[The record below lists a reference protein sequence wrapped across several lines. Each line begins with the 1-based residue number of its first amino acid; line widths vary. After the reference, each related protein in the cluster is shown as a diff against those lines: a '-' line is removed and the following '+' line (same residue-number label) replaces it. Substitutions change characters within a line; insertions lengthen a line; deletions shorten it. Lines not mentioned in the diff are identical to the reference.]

1 MIPGCPSMDTWYRG
15 VPRSTRIPTVI
26 GFAVL
31 FLWFAGFGAWAA
43 IAPLASAVVTS
54 GYFVAIGQNKQIQH
68 LEGGIIRELLV
79 KEGEVVEANQALVRL
94 DDTAAKSKLRRLV
107 LRKYRLIATSARL
120 NAELASPS
128 AQIALPKELTG
139 QINDPAVRAIV
150 EAQTLELKARRAS
163 LEGQEEVLRKEIA
176 GLQESIRGYEA
187 QVAANESRLALF
199 RDELEA
205 KNTLVEKQLIKRSEV
220 LALMRSEAGLLGDRG
235 ELVGRIGDAKEKIAR
250 AEQQIVQLR
259 AVAAQKAIE
268 ELHTTTAELDDVQ
281 EQILAAHD
289 VVERT
294 DVRAPVRG
302 IVVKLHHHT
311 AGGVVAAG
319 GILLEL
325 LPLNDELLIQARI
338 KPTDVVHVREGQHA
352 LVRLSAL
359 NQRLTPMI
367 EGTVSYL
374 SADAV
379 PEQVVGR
386 PQEQEAAKGVSFV
399 VRVRLDQKD
408 LAAKVEG
415 FQPTPGMPADLFIE
429 TGERTFFDYL
439 MRPLVDS
446 FLRAFREQ

>member
-1 MIPGCPSMDTWYRG
+1 MTPGCPSMDTWYRG

-26 GFAVL
+26 GFSVL
-31 FLWFAGFGAWAA
+31 FLWLAGFGAWAA

-79 KEGEVVEANQALVRL
+79 KEGEIVEPDQNLVRL
-94 DDTAAKSKLRRLV
+94 DDTSAKSKLRRLV
-107 LRKYRLIATSARL
+107 LRQYRLVATSARL
-120 NAELASPS
+120 NAELASA
-128 AQIALPKELTG
+128 AQIALPPELKA
-139 QINDPAVRAIV
+139 QLADPAVRAIV
-150 EAQTLELKARRAS
+150 EAQALELKARRSS

-176 GLQESIRGYEA
+176 GLQESIRGYQA
-187 QVAANESRLALF
+187 QVTANESRTALF
-199 RDELEA
+199 REELEA
-205 KNTLVEKQLIKRSEV
+205 KNTLMEKQLVKRSEI
-220 LALMRSEAGLLGDRG
+220 LALMRSEAGLAG
-235 ELVGRIGDAKEKIAR
+235 ELGELLGRIGDAKEKIAR

-259 AVAAQKAIE
+259 TAATQKAIE
-268 ELHTTTAELDDVQ
+268 ELHTATAELDDVQ

-319 GILLEL
+319 GILMEL
-325 LPLNDELLIQARI
+325 LPINDELMIQARV
-338 KPTDVVHVREGQHA
+338 KPTDVAHVREGQHA

-367 EGTVSYL
+367 EGSVTYL
-374 SADAV
+374 SADTVAD
-379 PEQVVGR
+379 QVVGR
-386 PQEQEAAKGVSFV
+386 PQDQEAARGASFV

-439 MRPLVDS
+439 MRPLLDS
-446 FLRAFREQ
+446 FLRAFREH

>member
-1 MIPGCPSMDTWYRG
+1 MTPGCPSMDTWYRG

-26 GFAVL
+26 GFSVL
-31 FLWFAGFGAWAA
+31 FLWLAGFGAWAA

-79 KEGEVVEANQALVRL
+79 KEGEIVEPDQNLVRL
-94 DDTAAKSKLRRLV
+94 DDTSAKSKLRRLV
-107 LRKYRLIATSARL
+107 LRKYRLIATSGRL
-120 NAELASPS
+120 NAELASA
-128 AQIALPKELTG
+128 AQIALPPELKAHLA
-139 QINDPAVRAIV
+139 DPAVRAIV
-150 EAQTLELKARRAS
+150 EAQALELKARRSS

-176 GLQESIRGYEA
+176 GLQESIRGYQA
-187 QVAANESRLALF
+187 QVTANESRTALF
-199 RDELEA
+199 REELEA
-205 KNTLVEKQLIKRSEV
+205 KNTLMEKQLVKRSEI
-220 LALMRSEAGLLGDRG
+220 LALMRSEAGLAG
-235 ELVGRIGDAKEKIAR
+235 ELGELLGRIGDAKEKIAR

-259 AVAAQKAIE
+259 TAATQKAIE
-268 ELHTTTAELDDVQ
+268 ELHTATAELDDVQ

-289 VVERT
+289 VVERA

-319 GILLEL
+319 GILMEL
-325 LPLNDELLIQARI
+325 LPINDELMIQARI
-338 KPTDVVHVREGQHA
+338 KPTDVAHVREGQHA

-359 NQRLTPMI
+359 NQRLTPMV
-367 EGTVSYL
+367 EGSVTYL

-379 PEQVVGR
+379 ADQVVGR
-386 PQEQEAAKGVSFV
+386 PQDQEAAKGVSFV

-439 MRPLVDS
+439 MRPLLDS
-446 FLRAFREQ
+446 FLRAFREH

>member
-1 MIPGCPSMDTWYRG
+1 MIPGCPSMDTWYRD
-15 VPRSTRIPTVI
+15 VPRSTRFPTVI

-31 FLWFAGFGAWAA
+31 FLWLAGFGAWAA

-79 KEGEVVEANQALVRL
+79 KEGEIVDANQSLVRL
-94 DDTAAKSKLRRLV
+94 DDTSAKSKARRLV

-120 NAELASPS
+120 DAELASA
-128 AQIALPKELTG
+128 AQITLPAELKEQLA
-139 QINDPAVRAIV
+139 DPAVRTIV
-150 EAQTLELKARRAS
+150 DAQAKELKARRDS

-176 GLQESIRGYEA
+176 GLQESVRGYQA
-187 QVAANESRLALF
+187 QVAANESRAALF
-199 RDELEA
+199 REELEA
-205 KNTLVEKQLIKRSEV
+205 KNTLMEKQLVKRSEI
-220 LALMRSEAGLLGDRG
+220 LALMRSEAGLSGEHG
-235 ELVGRIGDAKEKIAR
+235 ELLGRIGDAREKIAR

-259 AVAAQKAIE
+259 AAAAQKAIE
-268 ELHTTTAELDDVQ
+268 ELHSAAAELDDVL
-281 EQILAAHD
+281 EQILAARD

-294 DVRAPVRG
+294 EVRAPVRG

-325 LPLNDELLIQARI
+325 LPINDELMIQARVR
-338 KPTDVVHVREGQHA
+338 PADVAHVREGQHA
-352 LVRLSAL
+352 LVRLTAL

-367 EGTVSYL
+367 EGRVTYL

-379 PEQVVGR
+379 SDQAAAR
-386 PQEQEAAKGVSFV
+386 PQDQEAAKGVSFV

-446 FLRAFREQ
+446 FLRAFREH

>member
-1 MIPGCPSMDTWYRG
+1 MIPGCPSMDTWYRD
-15 VPRSTRIPTVI
+15 VPRSTRLPTII
-26 GFAVL
+26 GFTVL
-31 FLWFAGFGAWAA
+31 FLWVAGFGAWAA

-54 GYFVAIGQNKQIQH
+54 GYFVAIGQNKQVQH

-79 KEGEVVEANQALVRL
+79 KEGEIVDANQNLVRL

-107 LRKYRLIATSARL
+107 LRKYRLIASSARL
-120 NAELASPS
+120 NAELASA
-128 AQIALPKELTG
+128 AQIELAPELKEQL
-139 QINDPAVRAIV
+139 NDPAVRAIV
-150 EAQTLELKARRAS
+150 DAQVLELKARRAS

-176 GLQESIRGYEA
+176 GLLESIRGYEA

-199 RDELEA
+199 REELEA
-205 KNTLVEKQLIKRSEV
+205 KNTLMEKQLIKRSEI
-220 LALMRSEAGLLGDRG
+220 LALMRSEAGLSGDRG

-259 AVAAQKAIE
+259 AAAAQKAIE
-268 ELHTTTAELDDVQ
+268 ELHTATAELDDIQ

-289 VVERT
+289 VLDRA
-294 DVRAPVRG
+294 DVRSPVRG

-319 GILLEL
+319 GLLMEL
-325 LPLNDELLIQARI
+325 LPINDELLIQARI
-338 KPTDVVHVREGQHA
+338 RPTDVAHVRAGQHA

-367 EGTVSYL
+367 EGTVTYL

-386 PQEQEAAKGVSFV
+386 VQDQETAKGSSFV

-408 LAAKVEG
+408 LAAKVER
-415 FQPTPGMPADLFIE
+415 FHPTPGMPADLFIE

-446 FLRAFREQ
+446 FLRAFREH

>member
-15 VPRSTRIPTVI
+15 VPRNTRLPTVI
-26 GFAVL
+26 GFAIL
-31 FLWFAGFGAWAA
+31 FLWLAGFGAWAA

-68 LEGGIIRELLV
+68 LEGGIIRALLV
-79 KEGEVVEANQALVRL
+79 KEGEVVDGGQTLFRL

-120 NAELASPS
+120 NAELASPT
-128 AQIALPKELTG
+128 AQVELPKELTEQMG
-139 QINDPAVRAIV
+139 DPAVRAIV

-176 GLQESIRGYEA
+176 GLHESIRGYEA
-187 QVAANESRLALF
+187 QVSANESRLALF
-199 RDELEA
+199 REELEA
-205 KNTLVEKQLIKRSEV
+205 KNILLEKNLIKRSEI
-220 LALMRSEAGLLGDRG
+220 LALMRSEAGLSGDRG
-235 ELVGRIGDAKEKIAR
+235 ELGDAKEKIAR
-250 AEQQIVQLR
+250 AEQQIVQQR

-268 ELHTTTAELDDVQ
+268 ELHTATAELDDIH

-319 GILLEL
+319 GLLLEL
-325 LPLNDELLIQARI
+325 LPINDELMIQARVR
-338 KPTDVVHVREGQHA
+338 PADVAYVREGQHA

-367 EGTVSYL
+367 EGTVTYL

-386 PQEQEAAKGVSFV
+386 PQEPEAAKGVSFV

-408 LAAKVEG
+408 LAAKVEK
-415 FQPTPGMPADLFIE
+415 FQPTPGMPADVFIE

-439 MRPLVDS
+439 MRPLMDS
-446 FLRAFREQ
+446 FLRSFREH

>member
-1 MIPGCPSMDTWYRG
+1 MTPGCPSMDTWYRG

-26 GFAVL
+26 GFSVL
-31 FLWFAGFGAWAA
+31 FLWLAGFGAWAA

-79 KEGEVVEANQALVRL
+79 KEGEIVEPDQNLVRL
-94 DDTAAKSKLRRLV
+94 DDTSAKSKLRRLV
-107 LRKYRLIATSARL
+107 LRKYRLIATSGRL
-120 NAELASPS
+120 NAELASA
-128 AQIALPKELTG
+128 AQIALPPELKA
-139 QINDPAVRAIV
+139 QLADPAVRAIV
-150 EAQTLELKARRAS
+150 EAQALELKARRSS

-176 GLQESIRGYEA
+176 GLQESIRGYQA
-187 QVAANESRLALF
+187 QVTANESRTALF
-199 RDELEA
+199 REELEA
-205 KNTLVEKQLIKRSEV
+205 KNTLMEKQLVKRSEI
-220 LALMRSEAGLLGDRG
+220 LALMRSEAGLAG
-235 ELVGRIGDAKEKIAR
+235 ELGELLGRIGDAKEKIAR

-259 AVAAQKAIE
+259 TAATQKAIE
-268 ELHTTTAELDDVQ
+268 ELHTATAELDDVQ

-289 VVERT
+289 VVERA

-319 GILLEL
+319 GILMEL
-325 LPLNDELLIQARI
+325 LPINDELMIQARI
-338 KPTDVVHVREGQHA
+338 KPTDVAHVREGQHA

-359 NQRLTPMI
+359 NQRLTPMV
-367 EGTVSYL
+367 EGSVTYL

-379 PEQVVGR
+379 ADQVVGR
-386 PQEQEAAKGVSFV
+386 PQDQEAAKGVSFV

-439 MRPLVDS
+439 MRPLLDS
-446 FLRAFREQ
+446 FLRAFREH

>member
-1 MIPGCPSMDTWYRG
+1 MIPGCPSMDSWYRG
-15 VPRSTRIPTVI
+15 VPRSTRMPMAI

-31 FLWFAGFGAWAA
+31 FFWLFGFGAWAA

-54 GYFVAIGQNKQIQH
+54 GYFVALGQNKQVQH
-68 LEGGIIRELLV
+68 LEGGIIRELMV
-79 KEGEVVEANQALVRL
+79 KEGEVVDANETVVRL

-107 LRKYRLIATSARL
+107 LRKYRLVATSARL
-120 NAELASPS
+120 NAELASGE
-128 AQIALPKELTG
+128 IDLPRELKEQTS
-139 QINDPAVRAIV
+139 DPAVRAIV
-150 EAQTLELKARRAS
+150 DAQALELKARREN
-163 LEGQEEVLRKEIA
+163 LEGQEDVLRKEIA
-176 GLQESIRGYEA
+176 ALQEGIRGYQA
-187 QVAANESRLALF
+187 QVTATEARLALF
-199 RDELEA
+199 REELEA
-205 KNTLVEKQLIKRSEV
+205 KNSLVEKQLVKRSEV
-220 LALMRSEAGLLGDRG
+220 LALMRSEAGSSGELGD
-235 ELVGRIGDAKEKIAR
+235 LLGRIGDAKEKIAR

-259 AVAAQKAIE
+259 TVAAQKAIE

-294 DVRAPVRG
+294 EVRAPVRG

-319 GILLEL
+319 GLLLEL
-325 LPLNDELLIQARI
+325 LPINDELLIQARI
-338 KPTDVVHVREGQHA
+338 KPADVAYVREGQHA

-359 NQRLTPMI
+359 NQRITPMI
-367 EGTVSYL
+367 EGAVTYL

-379 PEQVVGR
+379 PEQPVGR
-386 PQEQEAAKGVSFV
+386 AQEQEVAKGVSFV

-408 LAAKVEG
+408 LARKVDG

-446 FLRAFREQ
+446 FLRAFREH

>member
-1 MIPGCPSMDTWYRG
+1 MTPGCPSMDTWYRG

-26 GFAVL
+26 GFSVL
-31 FLWFAGFGAWAA
+31 FLWLAGFGAWAA

-79 KEGEVVEANQALVRL
+79 KEGEIVEPDQNLVRL
-94 DDTAAKSKLRRLV
+94 DDTSAKSKLRRLV
-107 LRKYRLIATSARL
+107 LRKYRLIATSGRL
-120 NAELASPS
+120 NAELASA
-128 AQIALPKELTG
+128 AQIALPPELKA
-139 QINDPAVRAIV
+139 QLADPAVRAIV
-150 EAQTLELKARRAS
+150 EAQALELKARRSS

-176 GLQESIRGYEA
+176 GLQESIRGYQA
-187 QVAANESRLALF
+187 QVTANESRTALF
-199 RDELEA
+199 REELEA
-205 KNTLVEKQLIKRSEV
+205 KNTLMEKQLVKRSEI
-220 LALMRSEAGLLGDRG
+220 LALMRSEAGLAG
-235 ELVGRIGDAKEKIAR
+235 ELGELLGRIGDAKEKIAR

-259 AVAAQKAIE
+259 TAATQKAIE
-268 ELHTTTAELDDVQ
+268 ELHTATAELDDVQ

-319 GILLEL
+319 GILMEL
-325 LPLNDELLIQARI
+325 LPINDELMIQARI
-338 KPTDVVHVREGQHA
+338 KPTDVAHVREGQHA

-359 NQRLTPMI
+359 NQRLTPMV
-367 EGTVSYL
+367 EGSVTYL

-379 PEQVVGR
+379 ADQVVGR
-386 PQEQEAAKGVSFV
+386 PQDQEAAKGVSFV

-439 MRPLVDS
+439 MRPLLDS
-446 FLRAFREQ
+446 FLRAFREH

>member
-1 MIPGCPSMDTWYRG
+1 M
-15 VPRSTRIPTVI
+15 
-26 GFAVL
+26 
-31 FLWFAGFGAWAA
+31 
-43 IAPLASAVVTS
+43 
-54 GYFVAIGQNKQIQH
+54 
-68 LEGGIIRELLV
+68 
-79 KEGEVVEANQALVRL
+79 
-94 DDTAAKSKLRRLV
+94 
-107 LRKYRLIATSARL
+107 
-120 NAELASPS
+120 
-128 AQIALPKELTG
+128 
-139 QINDPAVRAIV
+139 
-150 EAQTLELKARRAS
+150 
-163 LEGQEEVLRKEIA
+163 
-176 GLQESIRGYEA
+176 
-187 QVAANESRLALF
+187 
-199 RDELEA
+199 
-205 KNTLVEKQLIKRSEV
+205 
-220 LALMRSEAGLLGDRG
+220 
-235 ELVGRIGDAKEKIAR
+235 
-250 AEQQIVQLR
+250 
-259 AVAAQKAIE
+259 
-268 ELHTTTAELDDVQ
+268 
-281 EQILAAHD
+281 
-289 VVERT
+289 
-294 DVRAPVRG
+294 RAPVRG

-319 GILLEL
+319 GLLLEL

-338 KPTDVVHVREGQHA
+338 KPTDVVHIREGQHA

-408 LAAKVEG
+408 LAGKVEG

>member
-1 MIPGCPSMDTWYRG
+1 MTPGCPSMDTWYRG

-26 GFAVL
+26 GFSVL
-31 FLWFAGFGAWAA
+31 FLWLAGFGAWAA

-79 KEGEVVEANQALVRL
+79 KEGEIVEADQNLVRL
-94 DDTAAKSKLRRLV
+94 DDTSAKSKLRRLV

-120 NAELASPS
+120 NAELASA
-128 AQIALPKELTG
+128 AQIALPPELKA
-139 QINDPAVRAIV
+139 QLADPAVRAIV
-150 EAQTLELKARRAS
+150 EAQALELKARRSS

-176 GLQESIRGYEA
+176 GLQESIRGYQA
-187 QVAANESRLALF
+187 QVTANESRTALF
-199 RDELEA
+199 REELEA
-205 KNTLVEKQLIKRSEV
+205 KNTLMEKQLVKRSEI
-220 LALMRSEAGLLGDRG
+220 LALMRSEAGLSG
-235 ELVGRIGDAKEKIAR
+235 ELGELLGRIGDAKEKIAR

-259 AVAAQKAIE
+259 TVATQKAIE
-268 ELHTTTAELDDVQ
+268 ELHTATAELDDVQ

-289 VVERT
+289 VVERA

-319 GILLEL
+319 GILMEL
-325 LPLNDELLIQARI
+325 LPINDELMIQARI
-338 KPTDVVHVREGQHA
+338 KPTDIAHVREGQHA
-352 LVRLSAL
+352 LVRLSGL
-359 NQRLTPMI
+359 NQRLTPMV
-367 EGTVSYL
+367 EGSVTYL

-379 PEQVVGR
+379 ADQVVGR
-386 PQEQEAAKGVSFV
+386 PLDQEAAKGVSFV

-439 MRPLVDS
+439 MRPLLDS
-446 FLRAFREQ
+446 FLRAFREH

>member
-15 VPRSTRIPTVI
+15 VPRNTRLPTVI
-26 GFAVL
+26 GFAIL
-31 FLWFAGFGAWAA
+31 FLWLAGFGAWAA

-68 LEGGIIRELLV
+68 LEGGIIRALLV
-79 KEGEVVEANQALVRL
+79 KEGEVVDGGQTLFRL

-120 NAELASPS
+120 NAELASPT
-128 AQIALPKELTG
+128 AQVELPKELTEQMG
-139 QINDPAVRAIV
+139 DPAVRAIV

-176 GLQESIRGYEA
+176 GLHESIRGYEA
-187 QVAANESRLALF
+187 QVSANESRLALF
-199 RDELEA
+199 REELEA
-205 KNTLVEKQLIKRSEV
+205 KNILLEKNLIKRSEI
-220 LALMRSEAGLLGDRG
+220 LALMRSEAGLSGDRG

-250 AEQQIVQLR
+250 AEQQIVQQR

-268 ELHTTTAELDDVQ
+268 ELHTATAELDDIH
-281 EQILAAHD
+281 EQILAAQD
-289 VVERT
+289 VVE
-294 DVRAPVRG
+294 
-302 IVVKLHHHT
+302 LM
-311 AGGVVAAG
+311 
-319 GILLEL
+319 
-325 LPLNDELLIQARI
+325 IQARVR
-338 KPTDVVHVREGQHA
+338 PADVAYVREGQHA

-367 EGTVSYL
+367 EGTVTYL

-386 PQEQEAAKGVSFV
+386 PQEPEAAKGVSFV

-408 LAAKVEG
+408 LAAKVEK
-415 FQPTPGMPADLFIE
+415 FQPTPGMPADVFIE

-439 MRPLVDS
+439 MRPLMDS
-446 FLRAFREQ
+446 FLRSFREH

>member
-1 MIPGCPSMDTWYRG
+1 
-15 VPRSTRIPTVI
+15 
-26 GFAVL
+26 
-31 FLWFAGFGAWAA
+31 
-43 IAPLASAVVTS
+43 
-54 GYFVAIGQNKQIQH
+54 
-68 LEGGIIRELLV
+68 
-79 KEGEVVEANQALVRL
+79 
-94 DDTAAKSKLRRLV
+94 
-107 LRKYRLIATSARL
+107 
-120 NAELASPS
+120 
-128 AQIALPKELTG
+128 
-139 QINDPAVRAIV
+139 
-150 EAQTLELKARRAS
+150 
-163 LEGQEEVLRKEIA
+163 VLRKEIA
-176 GLQESIRGYEA
+176 GLYESIGGYQA
-187 QVAANESRLALF
+187 QVAANESRIALF
-199 RDELEA
+199 QEELEA
-205 KNTLVEKQLIKRSEV
+205 KNILLEKSLIKRSEI
-220 LALMRSEAGLLGDRG
+220 LALMRSEAGLSGDRG

-250 AEQQIVQLR
+250 AEQQIVQQR

-268 ELHTTTAELDDVQ
+268 ELHTATAELDDIH

-325 LPLNDELLIQARI
+325 LPINDELMIQARVR
-338 KPTDVVHVREGQHA
+338 PADVAHVREGQHA

-367 EGTVSYL
+367 EGTVTYL

-386 PQEQEAAKGVSFV
+386 PQEQEATKGVSFV

-408 LAAKVEG
+408 LAAKVER
-415 FQPTPGMPADLFIE
+415 FQPTPGMPADVFIE

-439 MRPLVDS
+439 MRPLMDS
-446 FLRAFREQ
+446 FLRSFREH

>member
-15 VPRSTRIPTVI
+15 VPRSTRLPTAI

-31 FLWFAGFGAWAA
+31 FLWLFGFGAWAA

-54 GYFVAIGQNKQIQH
+54 GYFVAVGQNKQVQH

-79 KEGEVVEANQALVRL
+79 KEGEVVDAAQTLVRI

-107 LRKYRLIATSARL
+107 LRKYRLVATSARL
-120 NAELASPS
+120 NAELASAS
-128 AQIALPKELTG
+128 QIELPRELKE
-139 QINDPAVRAIV
+139 QMPDPAVRAIV
-150 EAQTLELKARRAS
+150 DAQALELKARRDN
-163 LEGQEEVLRKEIA
+163 LEGQEDVLRKEIA
-176 GLQESIRGYEA
+176 GLQEGIRGYQA
-187 QVAANESRLALF
+187 QVAASEARIALF
-199 RDELEA
+199 REELEA
-205 KNTLVEKQLIKRSEV
+205 KNTLLDKNLIRRSEI
-220 LALMRSEAGLLGDRG
+220 LALMRSEAGSSG
-235 ELVGRIGDAKEKIAR
+235 ELGELLGRIGDAKEKIAR

-259 AVAAQKAIE
+259 TVAAQKAIE
-268 ELHTTTAELDDVQ
+268 ELHTATAELDDVQ

-294 DVRAPVRG
+294 EVRAPVRG

-311 AGGVVAAG
+311 AGGVVSAG
-319 GILLEL
+319 GLLLEL
-325 LPLNDELLIQARI
+325 LPINDELLIQARI
-338 KPTDVVHVREGQHA
+338 KPADVAHIREGQHA
-352 LVRLSAL
+352 LIRLSAL
-359 NQRLTPMI
+359 NQRVTPMI
-367 EGTVSYL
+367 EGLVTYL

-379 PEQVVGR
+379 PEQPVGR
-386 PQEQEAAKGVSFV
+386 AQEQEAAKGVSFV

-408 LAAKVEG
+408 LARKVEG

-446 FLRAFREQ
+446 FLRAFREH

>member
-1 MIPGCPSMDTWYRG
+1 MMPGCPSMDTWYRG
-15 VPRSTRIPTVI
+15 VPRSTRLPTVI
-26 GFAVL
+26 GFVVL
-31 FLWFAGFGAWAA
+31 FLWLAGFGAWAA

-79 KEGEVVEANQALVRL
+79 KEGEVVDGNQPLVRL
-94 DDTAAKSKLRRLV
+94 DDTAAKTKLRRLV

-120 NAELASPS
+120 NAELASAP
-128 AQIALPKELTG
+128 QIELPPELT
-139 QINDPAVRAIV
+139 QQMNDSAVRAIV
-150 EAQTLELKARRAS
+150 DAQALELKARRNS

-176 GLQESIRGYEA
+176 GLQEGIRGYEA

-205 KNTLVEKQLIKRSEV
+205 KNSLVEKQLIKRSEV

-268 ELHTTTAELDDVQ
+268 ELHAATAELDDVQ

-325 LPLNDELLIQARI
+325 LPINDELLIQARI
-338 KPTDVVHVREGQHA
+338 RPTDVAHVREGQHA

-379 PEQVVGR
+379 PDQPVGR
-386 PQEQEAAKGVSFV
+386 LQEPEAAKGVSFV
-399 VRVRLDQKD
+399 LRVRLNQKD
-408 LAAKVEG
+408 LAAKVDG

-446 FLRAFREQ
+446 FLRAFREH

>member
-15 VPRSTRIPTVI
+15 VPRSTRLPTAI

-31 FLWFAGFGAWAA
+31 FLWLFGFGAWAA

-79 KEGEVVEANQALVRL
+79 KEGDVVDANQTVVRL

-107 LRKYRLIATSARL
+107 LRKYRLVTTSGRL
-120 NAELASPS
+120 NAELASS
-128 AQIALPKELTG
+128 SQIDLPRELKE
-139 QINDPAVRAIV
+139 QMSDPAVRAIV
-150 EAQTLELKARRAS
+150 DAQTLELKARREN
-163 LEGQEEVLRKEIA
+163 LEGQEDVLRKEIA
-176 GLQESIRGYEA
+176 GLQEGIGGFQA
-187 QVAANESRLALF
+187 QVAATESRIALF
-199 RDELEA
+199 REELEA
-205 KNTLVEKQLIKRSEV
+205 KNSLVEKQLVKRSEV
-220 LALMRSEAGLLGDRG
+220 LSLMRSEAGSSGELGD
-235 ELVGRIGDAKEKIAR
+235 LLGRIGDAKEKIAR

-259 AVAAQKAIE
+259 TAAAQKAIE
-268 ELHTTTAELDDVQ
+268 ELHTATAELDDVQ

-294 DVRAPVRG
+294 EVRAPVRG

-311 AGGVVAAG
+311 AGGVVSAG
-319 GILLEL
+319 GLLLEL
-325 LPLNDELLIQARI
+325 LPINDELMIQARI
-338 KPTDVVHVREGQHA
+338 KPADVAYVREGQHA

-359 NQRLTPMI
+359 NQRVTPMI
-367 EGTVSYL
+367 EGVVTYL

-379 PEQVVGR
+379 PEQPVGR
-386 PQEQEAAKGVSFV
+386 AQEQEAAKGVSFV
-399 VRVRLDQKD
+399 LRVRLDQKD
-408 LAAKVEG
+408 LARKVEA

-446 FLRAFREQ
+446 FLRAFREH

>member
-1 MIPGCPSMDTWYRG
+1 MIPGCPSMDAWYRG
-15 VPRSTRIPTVI
+15 VPRSTRLPTII
-26 GFAVL
+26 GFSIL
-31 FLWFAGFGAWAA
+31 FLWLAGFGAWAA

-79 KEGEVVEANQALVRL
+79 KEGEVVEGGQALFRL

-120 NAELASPS
+120 NAELASPTT
-128 AQIALPKELTG
+128 QIELPKELTA
-139 QINDPAVRAIV
+139 QMSDPAVRAIV

-176 GLQESIRGYEA
+176 GLLESIGGYEA

-199 RDELEA
+199 REELEA
-205 KNTLVEKQLIKRSEV
+205 KNILLEKNLIKRSEI
-220 LALMRSEAGLLGDRG
+220 LALMRSEAGLSGDRG

-250 AEQQIVQLR
+250 AEQQIVQQR

-268 ELHTTTAELDDVQ
+268 ELHTATAELDDIQ

-325 LPLNDELLIQARI
+325 LPINDELMIQARVR
-338 KPTDVVHVREGQHA
+338 PADVAHVRDGQRA

-367 EGTVSYL
+367 EGTVTYL

-386 PQEQEAAKGVSFV
+386 AQEQESAKGVSFV

-408 LAAKVEG
+408 LATKVEG
-415 FQPTPGMPADLFIE
+415 FQPTPGMPADVFIE

-439 MRPLVDS
+439 MRPLMDS
-446 FLRAFREQ
+446 FLRSFREH